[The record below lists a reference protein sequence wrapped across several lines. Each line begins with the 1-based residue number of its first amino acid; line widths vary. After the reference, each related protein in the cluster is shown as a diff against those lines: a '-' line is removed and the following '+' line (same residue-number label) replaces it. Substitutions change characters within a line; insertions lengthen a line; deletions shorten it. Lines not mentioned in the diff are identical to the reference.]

1 MDKAYP
7 VLPLLQF
14 ANPPG
19 KQMIN
24 MGIGEPGCLWT
35 ADLRHMTTVREVAMT
50 KSARR
55 IAESP
60 RIVAISPVWEIVSPV
75 WEIATVSVNSDLLAC
90 FSGCMDVALKVVVDA
105 DVVLVEDVVV
115 VLVVLVVVL
124 VVVEGRSVSL
134 LVILL
139 VKITIEIPSSTGA
152 SALLR

>member
-1 MDKAYP
+1 
-7 VLPLLQF
+7 
-14 ANPPG
+14 
-19 KQMIN
+19 
-24 MGIGEPGCLWT
+24 
-35 ADLRHMTTVREVAMT
+35 MTTRREVAMA

-60 RIVAISPVWEIVSPV
+60 TIVAISPV

>member
-1 MDKAYP
+1 
-7 VLPLLQF
+7 
-14 ANPPG
+14 
-19 KQMIN
+19 
-24 MGIGEPGCLWT
+24 
-35 ADLRHMTTVREVAMT
+35 MTTVREVAMT

-60 RIVAISPVWEIVSPV
+60 TIVAISPV

-90 FSGCMDVALKVVVDA
+90 FRVLGCMDVALKVVVDA
-105 DVVLVEDVVV
+105 DVDVVLVEDEVV
-115 VLVVLVVVL
+115 VLVNALVVV
-124 VVVEGRSVSL
+124 VEVSL

>member
-1 MDKAYP
+1 
-7 VLPLLQF
+7 
-14 ANPPG
+14 
-19 KQMIN
+19 
-24 MGIGEPGCLWT
+24 
-35 ADLRHMTTVREVAMT
+35 MTTVREVAMT

-60 RIVAISPVWEIVSPV
+60 RIVAISPVWA
-75 WEIATVSVNSDLLAC
+75 IATVSVNSDLPAC
-90 FSGCMDVALKVVVDA
+90 FRVLGCKVVVDVDV

-115 VLVVLVVVL
+115 VLVVLVVPVVVL
-124 VVVEGRSVSL
+124 VVVVERRSDSL

>member
-1 MDKAYP
+1 
-7 VLPLLQF
+7 
-14 ANPPG
+14 
-19 KQMIN
+19 
-24 MGIGEPGCLWT
+24 
-35 ADLRHMTTVREVAMT
+35 MTTVREVAMT

-60 RIVAISPVWEIVSPV
+60 RIVAISPVWEI
-75 WEIATVSVNSDLLAC
+75 ATVSVNSDLLAC
-90 FSGCMDVALKVVVDA
+90 FRVLGCMDVALKVVVDA

>member
-1 MDKAYP
+1 M
-7 VLPLLQF
+7 
-14 ANPPG
+14 
-19 KQMIN
+19 
-24 MGIGEPGCLWT
+24 
-35 ADLRHMTTVREVAMT
+35 ADLRHMATVREVAMT

-60 RIVAISPVWEIVSPV
+60 RIVAISPVWEI
-75 WEIATVSVNSDLLAC
+75 ATVSVNSDLPAC
-90 FSGCMDVALKVVVDA
+90 FRVLGCKVVVDVDVDVDV

-115 VLVVLVVVL
+115 VLVVLVVV
-124 VVVEGRSVSL
+124 EGRAVSL

>member
-1 MDKAYP
+1 
-7 VLPLLQF
+7 
-14 ANPPG
+14 
-19 KQMIN
+19 
-24 MGIGEPGCLWT
+24 
-35 ADLRHMTTVREVAMT
+35 MTTVREVAMT

-60 RIVAISPVWEIVSPV
+60 AIVAISPV
-75 WEIATVSVNSDLLAC
+75 WEIATVSVNSDLPAC
-90 FSGCMDVALKVVVDA
+90 FRVLGCMDVVLKVFVDA
-105 DVVLVEDVVV
+105 DVDVVLVEDVVV
-115 VLVVLVVVL
+115 VLVVLVVL